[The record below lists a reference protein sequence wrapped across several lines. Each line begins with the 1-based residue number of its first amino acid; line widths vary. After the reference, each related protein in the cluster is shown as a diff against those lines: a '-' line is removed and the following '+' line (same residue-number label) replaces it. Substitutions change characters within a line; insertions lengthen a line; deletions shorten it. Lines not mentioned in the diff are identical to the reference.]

1 MFHKVRFP
9 FHLPDRAKFCYNK
22 TASFPPICQIFF
34 AVSTTHDA
42 IDKMFYNGIVIAF
55 KGAATMVLQ
64 RIRNEQGTTL
74 IQVLGATIILTM
86 IILAFVSLSQFTT
99 ASNKDTDRRD
109 QALLIAE
116 QIVNEIR
123 ASTTTTYTTGN
134 LTPWSDNTYSYK
146 IIKTALTNGNEPS
159 LSAKIITESGVSVR
173 NQVSVQSI
181 MLDGTG
187 TVPQLLT
194 VNVSWKG

>member
-1 MFHKVRFP
+1 
-9 FHLPDRAKFCYNK
+9 
-22 TASFPPICQIFF
+22 
-34 AVSTTHDA
+34 
-42 IDKMFYNGIVIAF
+42 
-55 KGAATMVLQ
+55 MVLQ